1 MMARKMVESLKA
13 LREAW
18 EDSLEG
24 ESLIDAK
31 ASIGLVLYDVTG
43 ALALSPGQREAVLGA
58 RLAAEVEVYLNP
70 PMPSKCMIIQDGERP
85 RVLVY
90 RGNGET
96 GFRTVKRYWPSQ
108 SSLQRAAQLAV

>member
-1 MMARKMVESLKA
+1 MMTRKMVESLKN

-31 ASIGLVLYDVTG
+31 ASIALVLYDVTS
-43 ALALSPGQREAVLGA
+43 ALALSPDQREAVLGA

-70 PMPSKCMIIQDGERP
+70 PMPSKCMIINQDGERP

-90 RGNGET
+90 RGERVN
-96 GFRTVKRYWPSQ
+96 RYWPSP
-108 SSLQRAAQLAV
+108 SSLQRAAQMAV